1 LTRNLAA
8 TIATVALTVLS
19 LAFASASFAEDN
31 ARGKVLFDLCKQCH
45 GPAGGGMTLSLAPA
59 IAGMDEWYV
68 DRQLKNFKSGIR
80 GLHADDLGGLRMY
93 PMSQWLK
100 TDEDIA
106 AVSNYVANLT
116 RVSPAATI
124 EGGDAAKGAAAYGL
138 CATCHGKEGEGVQLM
153 NGPPLRGVSDWYL
166 KTTLEKF
173 KAGTRGANS
182 KNPNEMMMRGMAMS
196 LADEQAIKNVIAHI
210 MTFNK

>member
-1 LTRNLAA
+1 MTSDFQELAAPSNTRTTDGTQEQVFPRPLIRQALDPWVHEPFELETQRTALTRNLAA

-80 GLHADDLGGLRMY
+80 GLHADDLGGLR
-93 PMSQWLK
+93 
-100 TDEDIA
+100 
-106 AVSNYVANLT
+106 
-116 RVSPAATI
+116 
-124 EGGDAAKGAAAYGL
+124 
-138 CATCHGKEGEGVQLM
+138 
-153 NGPPLRGVSDWYL
+153 
-166 KTTLEKF
+166 
-173 KAGTRGANS
+173 
-182 KNPNEMMMRGMAMS
+182 
-196 LADEQAIKNVIAHI
+196 
-210 MTFNK
+210 